1 VDRSSATAALDAL
14 RINFS
19 ILFFVFLF
27 FFSDSNKLRVLRE
40 EHRAGGWRGGG
51 VCSDVYI
58 IKTKGRKL
66 LSFVVFILV
75 GNLLTTV
82 RVLSSV

>member
-27 FFSDSNKLRVLRE
+27 FFSDSNKLRVFRE
-40 EHRAGGWRGGG
+40 EHRAGGWRGG

>member
-19 ILFFVFLF
+19 ILFFC
-27 FFSDSNKLRVLRE
+27 FFSDSNKLRVFRE
-40 EHRAGGWRGGG
+40 EHRAGGWRGG